1 MKACGMG
8 NSPLC
13 GILFLSWSQLE
24 IKSVMGFD
32 PRIHLGEGTPIS
44 NQRFFCTFEKV
55 FLSWDLLHCRRDLSW
70 LCKMD
75 QMEGKT
81 LKRIPLLRFSL
92 SWIGKTVSPWDF
104 IILLR
109 LNPLDTFYGPSCYAW
124 ITTCETTSDLRIAVT
139 VDWIKAL
146 TQRVVRDI

>member
-44 NQRFFCTFEKV
+44 NQSFFCTFEKV
-55 FLSWDLLHCRRDLSW
+55 FLSRELLHCGRDLSW

-92 SWIGKTVSPWDF
+92 FWIGKTVSPWDF

-109 LNPLDTFYGPSCYAW
+109 LNPLDIVWGPSCSAW
-124 ITTCETTSDLRIAVT
+124 IATCETTSDLQIAVT

-146 TQRVVRDI
+146 T